1 MRSAHAPAAPGATVG
16 ATPSAQDPTIGPL
29 VHRSAA
35 PRPPAAAGSVWA
47 AALPAPFTAALAAV
61 CLLPAVRANGRLVWS
76 VAGAAALL
84 ALWQAALWVGARRR
98 GAPPE
103 VAIRVRAQH
112 WVQACA
118 QGAVLAYWGF
128 HWREVYDAAPLLAA
142 QVAFAYA
149 FDLLLAWSRRGTV
162 TLGFAPIP
170 VVLSINL
177 FLWFKPDWFALQ
189 FALIAGAL
197 AGRELI
203 RWERDGRRA
212 HVFNP
217 SSIALGAVS
226 VGLLATGGTGTTWGP
241 EIAATMAAAPHMY
254 AVIVLA
260 SLPGQMLFGVATMT
274 IAATVTLYGL
284 GLGYFALTGT
294 YWFVDAYIPVAVFLG
309 MHLLITDPATSPRS
323 EAGRLVFGAL
333 YAASVFLLYGLL
345 GAAGA
350 PAFYDKLLA
359 VPILNLAVRGIDRLA
374 RGARLVRDA
383 RLARGLA
390 PSGDSAAPV
399 PLGPGRRPSAADPM
413 RRLTGRARN
422 AAWAAVWVAVFAAMS
437 SVQAVGDTHRGQWVT
452 FWLAACADD
461 RPHGCRH
468 AARLTAAYCD
478 AGSGWACNEYG
489 ALVQPGLRP
498 ALAAELFARA
508 CELGFTPGCANLD
521 PATAA
526 APERGPPADADL
538 RIVIRGHADHL
549 ASLSPAELGE
559 AACAQGFQDRCRP

>member
-1 MRSAHAPAAPGATVG
+1 M
-16 ATPSAQDPTIGPL
+16 D
-29 VHRSAA
+29 
-35 PRPPAAAGSVWA
+35 AAAAVVRGASAVRWA
-47 AALPAPFTAALAAV
+47 AAAPIPFVAAVAAV
-61 CLLPAVRANGRLVWS
+61 CLLPAVRANGRLTWS
-76 VAGAAALL
+76 IAGAAALL
-84 ALWQAALWVGARRR
+84 AVWHAGLWVRARRR
-98 GAPPE
+98 EAPPA
-103 VAIRVRAQH
+103 VAVDVRAQH
-112 WVQACA
+112 YVQACA

-149 FDLLLAWSRRGTV
+149 FDLLLAWSRRGAV

-170 VVLSINL
+170 VVFSINL
-177 FLWFKPDWFALQ
+177 FLWFKPDWFAWQ
-189 FALIAGAL
+189 FLLIAGAL

-203 RWERDGRRA
+203 RWERGGRRV

-226 VGLLATGGTGTTWGP
+226 VGLLATGGTSATWGR
-241 EIAATMAAAPHMY
+241 EIAATMADAPHMY

-260 SLPGQMLFGVATMT
+260 SLPGQALFGVATMT
-274 IAATVTLYGL
+274 LAAAVTLYGL

-294 YWFVDAYIPVAVFLG
+294 YWFVDSYIPVAVFLG
-309 MHLLITDPATSPRS
+309 MHLLITDPSTSPRS
-323 EAGRLVFGAL
+323 ESGRLAFGAF
-333 YAASVFLLYGLL
+333 YAASVFVLYALL

-359 VPILNLAVRGIDRLA
+359 VPLLNLAVRGIDRIA
-374 RGARLVRDA
+374 RRPGGARDPSRPWDRAASAPRRAVVREPA
-383 RLARGLA
+383 PRWGLPRLEPRLA
-390 PSGDSAAPV
+390 
-399 PLGPGRRPSAADPM
+399 
-413 RRLTGRARN
+413 GRARN
-422 AAWAAVWVAVFAAMS
+422 VAWAGVWIAVFLGMT

-452 FWLAACADD
+452 FWLAACADG

-489 ALVQPGLRP
+489 VLVQPALRP

-508 CELGFTPGCANLD
+508 CALGFTPGCANLD

-526 APERGPPADADL
+526 TPERAPPADADL
-538 RIVIRGHADHL
+538 RIVLRGRTRRL
-549 ASLSPAELGE
+549 ASLSPAELRD
-559 AACAQGFQDRCRP
+559 AACAQGFQTLCGL